1 MSTVSPAVTSPLR
14 SREGSVGD
22 SNFSW
27 HQGTDFDPRLSPYA
41 RAPHSPHQTA
51 APSPYYTRGHGDY
64 WPQEAPG
71 SAYWGPP
78 PPYDGGS
85 GNGYVER
92 SMPPRYA
99 RARHPRQP
107 YDDHEG
113 GPLRRVPSSPRNA
126 YPRGP
131 AQPNRNEEMRQPSTP
146 RSNNSANGEKKKG
159 DGLSILANVSADL
172 GGKDGKKAPQ
182 QQRKAPGPAPTS
194 PLQRRSRP
202 SPITPSQTP
211 QDRHRPPRHPVTPV
225 AGNRL
230 QELAYSWDQPPDV
243 TYPDHRPNAYA
254 AAKRRG
260 YPPHYNE
267 VAAPGYHEMGAP
279 IVVEHGG
286 SFDSQGDTSHYRDYQ
301 YPPPPA
307 PLYYD
312 EHHVPFR
319 GYWENGHHS
328 HQPFIAPKWNY
339 GSSPE
344 PYHPP
349 YGYEGHEEAYP
360 PRRPPRHSQH
370 HASPYTYVQQPRLE
384 EKTIL
389 RKKFSWKH
397 YPELERF
404 LIENRD
410 EYLKHSNMNYTA
422 EQKQYN
428 NWLTERLLEV
438 AEQNHYVFDPEE
450 FNFVAIRDRI
460 RCYYKS
466 YVQTA
471 RKRGLKLPEKKKD

>member
-1 MSTVSPAVTSPLR
+1 
-14 SREGSVGD
+14 
-22 SNFSW
+22 
-27 HQGTDFDPRLSPYA
+27 
-41 RAPHSPHQTA
+41 
-51 APSPYYTRGHGDY
+51 
-64 WPQEAPG
+64 
-71 SAYWGPP
+71 
-78 PPYDGGS
+78 
-85 GNGYVER
+85 
-92 SMPPRYA
+92 
-99 RARHPRQP
+99 
-107 YDDHEG
+107 
-113 GPLRRVPSSPRNA
+113 
-126 YPRGP
+126 
-131 AQPNRNEEMRQPSTP
+131 MRQPSTP
-146 RSNNSANGEKKKG
+146 RSNSSANGEKKKG

-182 QQRKAPGPAPTS
+182 QQRKVPGPAPTS